1 MKKKSQEL
9 AIYQAKNGAIE
20 LKFDENK
27 ETLIANV
34 NQIADLF
41 GVGKAAISKHLK
53 NIFKDGELE
62 EKQAVSI
69 LETTTKHGAIKG
81 RTQVHKVNFYNLDAI
96 ISVGYRVNSK
106 QATNFRI
113 WATKTLK
120 QHISQ
125 GFTIN
130 KNRIKQNHQEFL
142 KAIEDVKNLAL
153 GTADKGLEAKDVLE
167 LIKSFSYTWFSLDQ
181 YDKDKFAIKGTK
193 KSIKITAD
201 ELWQDLLQLK
211 KDLIAK
217 KEATAIFASEKSKG
231 SLEGIL
237 GNVFQ
242 SAFGDDVYKT
252 LEEKAAHLLYFIV
265 KNHPFND
272 GNKRSGAFAFV
283 WFLNKAGLDF
293 EKRISPETLASLT
306 ILIAQSDPRDK
317 ERVVGVVLL
326 VLGGKVN

>member
-1 MKKKSQEL
+1 MKKKIQEL

-27 ETLIANV
+27 ETLIANI

-53 NIFKDGELE
+53 NIFKEGELE
-62 EKQAVSI
+62 ESSTVSI
-69 LETTTKHGAIKG
+69 LETVQMEGKRNITRKIE
-81 RTQVHKVNFYNLDAI
+81 FYNLDAI

-153 GTADKGLEAKDVLE
+153 GGDGNLQAKDVLE
-167 LIKSFSYTWFSLDQ
+167 LIKSFSYTWFSLDK
-181 YDKDKFAIKGTK
+181 YDKDQFPTKGTK

-201 ELWQDLLQLK
+201 ELWQDLTKLK
-211 KDLIAK
+211 QDLIAK
-217 KEATAIFASEKSKG
+217 KEAAAIFASEKSKG

-242 SAFGDDVYKT
+242 SAFGQDVYET

-306 ILIAQSDPRDK
+306 ILIAQSEPRDK
-317 ERVVGVVLL
+317 EKVVGVVLL
-326 VLGGKVN
+326 VLGGKK